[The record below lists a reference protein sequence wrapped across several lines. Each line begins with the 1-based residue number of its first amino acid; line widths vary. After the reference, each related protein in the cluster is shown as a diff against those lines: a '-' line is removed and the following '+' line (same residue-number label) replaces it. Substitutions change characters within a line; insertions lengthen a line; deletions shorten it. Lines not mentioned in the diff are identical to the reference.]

1 VVASMDYNNINSTE
15 DSPYE
20 KSESTYTS
28 GVGFITDFWE
38 KHYLKEYI
46 KAGGSKIKFVTGN
59 EGSGK
64 SHLLDN
70 FTKLAK
76 NNGYLTVTF
85 SANEIWLNDFKFIF
99 LEILRQCN
107 LDTLMEKCSQQ
118 IIREL
123 GYDPNQIIPGETF
136 IDYLAALGKND
147 ALEKGEIRNQ
157 LRKFFKDNSRMDNN
171 FAIACSLLCGGVL
184 GHPVLDDSN
193 KDLILSWL
201 TNEKGFR
208 VTSLRHLDMSP
219 ARITKF
225 NARLMLQSLSELVMV
240 SGYSGLI
247 VTVDD
252 LDVIIDRS
260 SLAPLHYTKM
270 KREDTYESIR
280 ELIDDIDNFKN
291 IMFLFGCFKSLID
304 NERMGM
310 KSYQALWMR
319 IQNEVWNDRINK
331 FSDIIDMNEVAR
343 QVYTPELLMN
353 MSKNFSN
360 QIINHE
366 YEPNVIDIE
375 TASKLIEQSKQGG
388 ISIPLL
394 VKNATLGISD
404 WEEN

>member
-1 VVASMDYNNINSTE
+1 MDYNNINYAETS
-15 DSPYE
+15 SYE
-20 KSESTYTS
+20 KSEPTVNS
-28 GVGFITDFWE
+28 GVEFITDFWE

-59 EGSGK
+59 KGSGK
-64 SHLLDN
+64 SYLLN
-70 FTKLAK
+70 LFTQLAK
-76 NNGYLTVTF
+76 KNGYLTVSF

-107 LDTLMEKCSQQ
+107 LDELMERCSKE
-118 IIREL
+118 IIKEL
-123 GYDPNQIIPGETF
+123 GYDSSQINPGETF
-136 IDYLAALGKND
+136 IDYLASLRKND
-147 ALEKGEIRNQ
+147 ALEKSEIRNQ
-157 LRKFFKDNSRMDNN
+157 LRKFFKENPRMDNN
-171 FAIACSLLCGGVL
+171 FSIACSLLCGGVL
-184 GHPVLDDSN
+184 GHPPLEDNN
-193 KDLILSWL
+193 KELLLSWL

-208 VTSLRHLDMSP
+208 LTALRHLEMSP

-247 VTVDD
+247 VTIDD
-252 LDVIIDRS
+252 LDVLVEKS

-291 IMFLFGCFKSLID
+291 IMFLFGCSKSLID
-304 NERMGM
+304 NEKMGM

-319 IQNEVWNDRINK
+319 IQNEVWNDKINK

-343 QVYTPELLMN
+343 QVYTPDLLMN
-353 MSKNFSN
+353 MSKHFSK
-360 QIINHE
+360 QIINQE
-366 YEPNVIDIE
+366 IEPKVIDRE

-388 ISIPLL
+388 ISIPVL
-394 VKNATLGISD
+394 VRNATLGITE

>member
-1 VVASMDYNNINSTE
+1 MDYNNINCAE
-15 DSPYE
+15 NSPYE
-20 KSESTYTS
+20 KSEPTINS
-28 GVGFITDFWE
+28 GVEFIIDFWE

-59 EGSGK
+59 KGSGK
-64 SHLLDN
+64 SYLLD
-70 FTKLAK
+70 FFSKLAK
-76 NNGYLTVTF
+76 KNGYLTVSF

-99 LEILRQCN
+99 LEILKQCN
-107 LDTLMEKCSQQ
+107 LDELMEKCSRE

-123 GYDPNQIIPGETF
+123 GYDATQIVNGESF
-136 IDYLAALGKND
+136 IDYLASLRKND

-157 LRKFFKDNSRMDNN
+157 LRKFFKDNPRMDNN
-171 FAIACSLLCGGVL
+171 FSIACSLLCGGVL
-184 GHPVLDDSN
+184 GHPPLDDNN
-193 KDLILSWL
+193 KELILSWL
-201 TNEKGFR
+201 SNEKGFKL
-208 VTSLRHLDMSP
+208 TSLRHLDMSP

-247 VTVDD
+247 VTIDD
-252 LDVIIDRS
+252 LDVLVNRS
-260 SLAPLHYTKM
+260 SLAPMHYTKM

-291 IMFLFGCFKSLID
+291 IMFLFGCSKSLID
-304 NERMGM
+304 NEKMGM

-343 QVYTPELLMN
+343 QVYTPDLLMN
-353 MSKNFSN
+353 MSKHFSK
-360 QIINHE
+360 QIINQE
-366 YEPNVIDIE
+366 IEPKVIDRE
-375 TASKLIEQSKQGG
+375 TAIKLIVQSKQGG
-388 ISIPLL
+388 ISIPIL
-394 VKNATLGISD
+394 VKNATLGITE

>member
-1 VVASMDYNNINSTE
+1 MDYININSKE
-15 DSPYE
+15 EPSYE

-123 GYDPNQIIPGETF
+123 GYDPNQITPGETF

-291 IMFLFGCFKSLID
+291 IMFLFGCSKSLID

>member
-1 VVASMDYNNINSTE
+1 MDYNNINSTE
-15 DSPYE
+15 EPSYE

-291 IMFLFGCFKSLID
+291 IMFLFGCSKSLID

>member
-1 VVASMDYNNINSTE
+1 MDYNNINSTE
-15 DSPYE
+15 EPSYE

-123 GYDPNQIIPGETF
+123 GYDPNQITPGETF

-291 IMFLFGCFKSLID
+291 IMFLFGCSKSLID